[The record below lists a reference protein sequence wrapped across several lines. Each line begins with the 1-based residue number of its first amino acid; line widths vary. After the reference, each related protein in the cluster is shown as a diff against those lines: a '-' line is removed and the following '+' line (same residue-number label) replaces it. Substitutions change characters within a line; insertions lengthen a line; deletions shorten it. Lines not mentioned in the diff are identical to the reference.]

1 MLRFAV
7 LISLAC
13 LGLVNGHGRLEEPPG
28 RSTMWRFGF
37 KTEQN
42 PDDAELFC
50 GGITRKGTIN
60 YKRLPSKEEKF
71 QISHKLQTQC
81 YFPFNNTDG
90 GKYGKGVIARTYK
103 SGQTITAITNIVA
116 NHFGWMEF
124 KICPEEPGK
133 TATQECLDQHPLQL
147 ADGSGTRYNLG
158 SQRGPV
164 KVQLKLPEGFKCD
177 RCVFQWHWKCGNHW
191 GICEDGKGR
200 LGCGPQ
206 EYFRGC
212 ADIRIE

>member
-1 MLRFAV
+1 MLRLAV
-7 LISLAC
+7 LITVAC

-50 GGITRKGTIN
+50 GGITKLWQVNKGKCGICGDAWD
-60 YKRLPSKEEKF
+60 LPEPRPNE
-71 QISHKLQTQC
+71 
-81 YFPFNNTDG
+81 DG

-103 SGQTITAITNIVA
+103 SGETITVITNIVA

-147 ADGSGTRYNLG
+147 ADGSGTRYDLG

-164 KVQLKLPEGFKCD
+164 KVQLKLPEGFKCE